1 VTTISRAVPRF
12 RVAESSNDRP
22 WIVMERLKGDK
33 LQMFS
38 KSIVIGFDLPP
49 GTTLERAKEIAGFL
63 NHNLTQVSETV

>member
-1 VTTISRAVPRF
+1 
-12 RVAESSNDRP
+12 
-22 WIVMERLKGDK
+22 MERLKGDK